1 MWMFFNRIRNIA
13 LDALSLFL
21 PRVCICC
28 GEVLAESEAGICT
41 KCRRTAPLT
50 QMWRLS
56 ENEMTD
62 KFCGVVPVER
72 ASAFMWYI
80 GSSPWRKVI
89 HSLKYRKRWRMA
101 LDMGEWYGHTL
112 AADGLL
118 DDVDMI
124 VPVPLHWRRR
134 VWRGYNQS
142 EYIALGIS
150 RVSGVPVEFGA
161 VARVKDNPT
170 QTRQTRYIRWRNV
183 SDIFE
188 VLWVERVRGKR
199 ILLVD
204 DVCTTGATI
213 SSCALAIIE
222 ACDGEVKIDVA
233 TLAIP
238 LPFKMR

>member
-1 MWMFFNRIRNIA
+1 MLFKRVRDIL
-13 LDALSLFL
+13 LDMLSVFL

-28 GEVLAESEAGICT
+28 GEMLAETEVGICT

-50 QMWRLS
+50 HMWRLS

-80 GSSPWRKVI
+80 GGSAWRSVI
-89 HSLKYRKRWRMA
+89 HSLKYRKRWRVA
-101 LDMGEWYGHTL
+101 VDMGEWYGHAL
-112 AADGLL
+112 AEDGLL

-134 VWRGYNQS
+134 VWRGYNQA

-161 VARVKDNPT
+161 VVRVKDNPS
-170 QTRQTRYIRWRNV
+170 QTRQNRYIRWDNV
-183 SDIFE
+183 SEIFA
-188 VLWVERVRGKR
+188 VPWAERLRGKR

-213 SSCALAIIE
+213 SSCALAIVE

-233 TLAIP
+233 TLAMP
-238 LPFKMR
+238 TSLKMR

>member
-1 MWMFFNRIRNIA
+1 M
-13 LDALSLFL
+13 LSVFL

-28 GEVLAESEAGICT
+28 GEMLAETEVGICT

-50 QMWRLS
+50 HMWRLS

-80 GSSPWRKVI
+80 GGSAWRSVI
-89 HSLKYRKRWRMA
+89 HSLKYRKRWRVA
-101 LDMGEWYGHTL
+101 VDMGEWYGHAL
-112 AADGLL
+112 AEDGLL

-134 VWRGYNQS
+134 VWRGYNQA

-161 VARVKDNPT
+161 VVRVKDNPS
-170 QTRQTRYIRWRNV
+170 QTRQNRYIRWDNV
-183 SDIFE
+183 SEIFA
-188 VLWVERVRGKR
+188 VPWAERLRGKR

-213 SSCALAIIE
+213 SSCALAIVE

-233 TLAIP
+233 TLAMP
-238 LPFKMR
+238 TSLKMR

>member
-1 MWMFFNRIRNIA
+1 MFFNRLGNI
-13 LDALSLFL
+13 LSDVLSLLL
-21 PRVCICC
+21 PRACICC
-28 GEVLAESEAGICT
+28 SEVLANTETGICT
-41 KCRRTAPLT
+41 RCRRTAPLT

-56 ENEMTD
+56 ENDMTD

-80 GSSPWRKVI
+80 PNSPWRKVI

-101 LDMGEWYGHTL
+101 VDMGEWYGHML
-112 AADGLL
+112 AEEGLL
-118 DDVDMI
+118 DDVDMV

-150 RVSGVPVEFGA
+150 RVSGVPVEFDA
-161 VARVKDNPT
+161 VARVKYNPS
-170 QTRQTRYIRWRNV
+170 QTRQTRYIRWGNV
-183 SDIFE
+183 SE
-188 VLWVERVRGKR
+188 VFAVPWVERVRGKR

-213 SSCALAIIE
+213 SSCALAIVE
-222 ACDGEVKIDVA
+222 ACDGEVKIDIA
-233 TLAIP
+233 TLAMP
-238 LPFKMR
+238 LPLTMR

>member
-1 MWMFFNRIRNIA
+1 MFFNRLGNI
-13 LDALSLFL
+13 LSDVLSLLL
-21 PRVCICC
+21 PRACICC
-28 GEVLAESEAGICT
+28 SEVLANTETGICT
-41 KCRRTAPLT
+41 RCRRTAPLT

-56 ENEMTD
+56 ENDMTD

-80 GSSPWRKVI
+80 PNSPWRKVI

-101 LDMGEWYGHTL
+101 VDMGEWYGHML
-112 AADGLL
+112 AEEGLL
-118 DDVDMI
+118 DDVDMV

-150 RVSGVPVEFGA
+150 RVSGVPVEFDA
-161 VARVKDNPT
+161 VARVKYNPS
-170 QTRQTRYIRWRNV
+170 QTRQTRYIRWGNV
-183 SDIFE
+183 SE
-188 VLWVERVRGKR
+188 VFAVPWVERVRGKR

-213 SSCALAIIE
+213 SSCVLAIVE
-222 ACDGEVKIDVA
+222 ACDGEVKIDIA
-233 TLAIP
+233 TLAMP
-238 LPFKMR
+238 LPLTMR